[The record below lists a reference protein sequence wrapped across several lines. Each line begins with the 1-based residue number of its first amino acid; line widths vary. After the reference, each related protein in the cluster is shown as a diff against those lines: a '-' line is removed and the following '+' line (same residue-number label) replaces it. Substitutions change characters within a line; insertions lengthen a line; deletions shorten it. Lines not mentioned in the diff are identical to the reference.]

1 MEINREQLSSPL
13 KKKKTTATKLNPLS
27 FLKIIHS
34 NIQVWESG
42 EKRG

>member
-1 MEINREQLSSPL
+1 MEINQEQLSSPL
-13 KKKKTTATKLNPLS
+13 KKNNNTTKLNPLS